1 MKYSNQNKDFSF
13 TSLAK
18 GTKKNF
24 FCNYKIYFQ
33 SKTDIYMN
41 VKVVPAMIN
50 DIEIKMRT
58 MLKNK
63 STLAKTCSCWIF
75 GAKAKSAEKARRRNM
90 TMIPMSEMIPV
101 LKTQYPDSQ
110 CSTES
115 RQLVQECH
123 RLVQFSI
130 LTKVLVLSINSEWLF
145 PA

>member
-1 MKYSNQNKDFSF
+1 MFEINYSQLIQCEILDKLVTYILLNVYAFV
-13 TSLAK
+13 T
-18 GTKKNF
+18 
-24 FCNYKIYFQ
+24 KIYFQ
-33 SKTDIYMN
+33 SKTDVYMN

-75 GAKAKSAEKARRRNM
+75 GAKAKSAEKARRKNM
-90 TMIPMSEMIPV
+90 TTIPMSEMIPV

-130 LTKVLVLSINSEWLF
+130 LTKVLVLSINSE
-145 PA
+145 